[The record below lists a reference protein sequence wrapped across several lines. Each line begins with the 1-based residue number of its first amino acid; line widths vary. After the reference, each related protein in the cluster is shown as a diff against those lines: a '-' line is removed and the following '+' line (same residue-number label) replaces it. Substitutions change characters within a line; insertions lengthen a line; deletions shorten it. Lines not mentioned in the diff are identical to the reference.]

1 MRYMGRG
8 HTNGDSVIYFPDLRT
23 VHTGDLVVWGKRSQ
37 GTILTPF
44 MDYAAGHG
52 SGKEWAAT
60 LDKVLALDFDAA
72 IPGHGPVL
80 TKDQVRTFRNKMQT
94 LNDRMAALI
103 KAGGKKTDIAT
114 RIKLDDLEWP
124 FQPDALYPLFD
135 ELSKS

>member
-1 MRYMGRG
+1 MGRG

-37 GTILTPF
+37 GTVLTPL

-52 SGKEWAAT
+52 SGREWVAT
-60 LDKVLALDFDAA
+60 LDKVLALDFDTA

-80 TKDQVRTFRNKMQT
+80 TKDQIRTFRNKMQT

-114 RIKLDDLEWP
+114 RIRLDDLEWP
-124 FQPDALYPLFD
+124 FPTNGLDGLFD